1 MEIVIAVF
9 LGVWVTVCSLLA
21 FIRVR
26 KDLRGGT
33 ESGKRNK

>member
-21 FIRVR
+21 YIRVR
-26 KDLRGGT
+26 QDLRGGV